1 MDDIVVIILLAL
13 DVILYIYFV
22 NSLDEMSEVI
32 REITLKHN
40 ATVDLIDKL
49 NKRIGDI
56 EKERDETNTK
66 GREQKE

>member
-1 MDDIVVIILLAL
+1 MDDIVDIILLAL

-40 ATVDLIDKL
+40 ATIDLIDSL
-49 NKRIGDI
+49 NKRISDI

>member
-1 MDDIVVIILLAL
+1 MDIVVILLLVL

-22 NSLDEMSEVI
+22 NCLDDMAEVI
-32 REITLKHN
+32 DEITYKHN
-40 ATVDLIDKL
+40 ATIDLINSL

>member
-56 EKERDETNTK
+56 EKERDETK
-66 GREQKE
+66 GTS